1 MSKQDFLNGLYSF
14 LNGQIPANQV
24 EENIRYY
31 RDYIDSQIRSGKS
44 EEEVLRAL
52 GDPRLIARTIVEISG
67 PAAANEADE
76 YYRDNG
82 YESSDTSAK
91 DSFESRQ
98 KTFRMP
104 GWLMAILL
112 FLVLLFLLSL
122 VISVLSFLAP
132 LIIVMAMVIFLVKLF
147 RDWLN

>member
-1 MSKQDFLNGLYSF
+1 MSKQEFLNGLYSI

-44 EEEVLRAL
+44 EAEVLRAL
-52 GDPRLIARTIVEISG
+52 GDPRLIARTIVETSG
-67 PAAANEADE
+67 PAAANAADE
-76 YYRDNG
+76 NYRSNG
-82 YESSDTSAK
+82 YESSDTSAE
-91 DSFESRQ
+91 DSFESK